1 MPLAPG
7 RELVRLQHP
16 EYSEHLA
23 RWQWLLDSLEGGERY
38 RRAVY
43 TVASFPYGGASF
55 PYATAAPALTR
66 RNLIR
71 HKHED
76 DETDT
81 HGTRVPNR
89 DYQLRLERTPVPG
102 FVAEAIESHLSEI
115 YTKEIARDGPPEL
128 AAWWLDVDG
137 LGTAIDDWMADT
149 VAPLLLV
156 LGQLDI
162 LCDRPPAPEGL
173 AVRSRA
179 DVERLGLRRCLAR
192 VVLPENLPWWRLEPY
207 SARYAEALVIE
218 YHEDNTG
225 LTAPFYR
232 HWTPADSTLYDGDGR
247 VVAQAPH
254 PYGRVPIVRVYDRRR
269 PRCRHVGQSR
279 YESIA
284 ELQRESYNKESELI
298 LANTTHVHPLIMGPE
313 DFCTPGNTV
322 PLGPGRLLPKKK
334 NGNDAGATYEGFEY
348 VDVPQSPS
356 ESLRADLTRDR
367 DAVDRAA
374 RLTKPAGAQGT
385 AGTTVAQSGISK
397 ALDQKSGNALLT
409 KLARVLAGAERQFAE
424 LALTVL
430 AGGPPDPRA
439 RDTVK
444 VVYPSSFNLL
454 SAAELMT
461 LLADF
466 QELLAQAGE
475 CPETETLG
483 LQKAARDILQGED
496 DATLARTDAEI
507 ADRVAEKAAQLE
519 RMREAPPPPPPPP
532 GGNGMPPLMTPLA
545 GGGADLQG
553 NLAPAGA

>member
-1 MPLAPG
+1 MPTAPG

-16 EYSEHLA
+16 EFIEHVSH
-23 RWQWLLDSLEGGERY
+23 WQWLLDSLEAGDRY

-43 TVASFPYGGASF
+43 SVTSFPYGGVSF

-76 DETDT
+76 DETDAQ
-81 HGTRVPNR
+81 GTRLPNR

-102 FVAEAIESHLSEI
+102 FVAEAVEAHLSEI

-128 AAWWLDVDG
+128 ESWWQDVDG
-137 LGTAIDDWMADT
+137 MGTAIDDWMADT

-173 AVRSRA
+173 TVTSRA
-179 DVERLGLRRCLAR
+179 DVERLGLRAARAR
-192 VVLPENLPWWRLEPY
+192 VVLPENLPWWRLEGGGP
-207 SARYAEALVIE
+207 RYAECVVIE

-225 LTAPFYR
+225 VCAPFYR
-232 HWTPADSTLYDGDGR
+232 HWTTTDSTLYDGDGR
-247 VVAQAPH
+247 IVAQAAH
-254 PYGRVPIVRVYDRRR
+254 PYGRVPIVRVYDRRK

-279 YESIA
+279 YEAVA

-298 LANTTHVHPLIMGPE
+298 LSNTTHAHPLIMGPDDYCE
-313 DFCTPGNTV
+313 PGNTV
-322 PLGPGRLLPKKK
+322 PIGPGRLLPKKR
-334 NGNDAGATYEGFEY
+334 NGTDADAHYEPFEY

-409 KLARVLAGAERQFAE
+409 KLSRVLAGAERGLAE

-430 AGGPPDPRA
+430 GGGPPDPKTLA
-439 RDTVK
+439 RVD

-454 SAAELMT
+454 SAAEVAT
-461 LLADF
+461 IAADF
-466 QELLAQAGE
+466 QELLAQAGDA
-475 CPETETLG
+475 PETETLFLQALVREG
-483 LQKAARDILQGED
+483 LPGKD
-496 DATLARTDAEI
+496 DATYRRLDDEI
-507 ADRVAEKAAQLE
+507 AAMVEEKAATRE
-519 RMREAPPPPPPPP
+519 RMAETPPPPPP

-545 GGGADLQG
+545 NGGADLQS

>member
-1 MPLAPG
+1 MPTAPG
-7 RELVRLQHP
+7 RELVGLKHP

-38 RRAVY
+38 RRAI
-43 TVASFPYGGASF
+43 YGTPAYPLGAGLAGSAA
-55 PYATAAPALTR
+55 PAPALTR

-76 DETDT
+76 EDVDARGVRT
-81 HGTRVPNR
+81 PNR

-102 FVAEAIESHLSEI
+102 FVAEAVEAHLSEI

-232 HWTPADSTLYDGDGR
+232 HWTAADSTLYDGDGR
-247 VVAQAPH
+247 VMAQAPH
-254 PYGRVPIVRVYDRRR
+254 PYGRVPIVRVYDRRK

-279 YESIA
+279 YEAVA

-298 LANTTHVHPLIMGPE
+298 LSNTMHAHPLIMGPE
-313 DFCTPGNTV
+313 DYCTPGNTV
-322 PLGPGRLLPKKK
+322 PLGPGYLVPKKK
-334 NGNDAGATYEGFEY
+334 TETGTSVHYEPFEY

-385 AGTTVAQSGISK
+385 SGTTVAQSGISK

-409 KLARVLAGAERQFAE
+409 KLARVLAGAERGVAE

-430 AGGPPDPRA
+430 GGGPPDPKTLSR
-439 RDTVK
+439 VE

-496 DATLARTDAEI
+496 DVTLARTDAEI

-519 RMREAPPPPPPPP
+519 RMREAPPPLPSP
-532 GGNGMPPLMTPLA
+532 GGNGMPPLMTPLD